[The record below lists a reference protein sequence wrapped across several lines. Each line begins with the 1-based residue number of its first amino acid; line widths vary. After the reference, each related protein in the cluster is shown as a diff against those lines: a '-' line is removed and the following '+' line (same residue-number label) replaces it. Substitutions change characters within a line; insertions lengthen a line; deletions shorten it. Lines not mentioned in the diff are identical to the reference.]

1 MCIKRNIFAIS
12 VLSSLIASTSVS
24 AYQAK
29 YYESSCEVA
38 ALINTT
44 EATRTNKSKNV
55 SCSINLD
62 RTVHLRAAKTLEK
75 DNFEQSII
83 GLTKYINWNRYADFQ
98 FDAELYKAEYLKTE
112 ERSYRFGVG
121 YRIRHNDFDIALSV
135 KRVNSDIFENS
146 TGLQL
151 KGRYF
156 LTESLYLGFNSL
168 NTSKLQESQLTIG
181 WSF

>member
-1 MCIKRNIFAIS
+1 MCIIRNTFAIS
-12 VLSSLIASTSVS
+12 VLSSLIVSTSVS

-44 EATRTNKSKNV
+44 ETTRTNKSKNI

-62 RTVHLRAAKTLEK
+62 RTVHLRAAKTIEK

-83 GLTKYINWNRYADFQ
+83 GFTKYINWNRYADFQ
-98 FDAELYKAEYLKTE
+98 LDAELYKTEYINTE
-112 ERSYRFGVG
+112 KKSYRFGVG
-121 YRIRHNDFDIALSV
+121 YRIRHNDFGVALSV

-151 KGRYF
+151 NGRYF

-168 NTSKLQESQLTIG
+168 NTSKLQENQLTIG